1 MHTAILCLTLLHI
14 RHARRDVKIKVTV
27 ISEGVISHQVFWGR
41 STMTLLHCVNSL
53 AW

>member
-14 RHARRDVKIKVTV
+14 RHARRDIKVKVTV
-27 ISEGVISHQVFWGR
+27 ISEDGISHQVFWGR